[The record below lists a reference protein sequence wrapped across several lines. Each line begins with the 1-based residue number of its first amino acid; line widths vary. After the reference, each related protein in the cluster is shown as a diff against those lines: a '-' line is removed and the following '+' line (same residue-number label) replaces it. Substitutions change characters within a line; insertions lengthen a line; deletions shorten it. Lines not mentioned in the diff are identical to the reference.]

1 MEKLRLGEVKHLS
14 KDCSQV
20 GVKLEKGVLNAVL
33 HNSWKYARQ
42 GKACDFK
49 MLTVRASLEQG

>member
-1 MEKLRLGEVKHLS
+1 MKHLS